1 MARGGKVDFAE
12 LAAAVGEK
20 SVVDREKGIDGVF
33 RANLPVE
40 ELAANPENP
49 RTEIGEL
56 DDLETLVER
65 QLQPITVVSRSVW
78 LTVYPEHEKSLGD
91 ARFVVVN
98 GCRRLAAAREFGRP
112 GLDAVIRDSLASDR
126 ASIVAAAITEN
137 LARRNLDPI
146 EEAIALNVLIGAAGT
161 AVAAARALGKT
172 EGWVSQRRSLLNLSP
187 ELQDLV
193 KKGRVRVRDAREVA
207 KLPHDEQVAALQDRQ
222 GHGRSRAD
230 SLAENSPV
238 ADASGS
244 GRDVTDNVDD
254 LGGRQ
259 GEAGDDTSGSSSTPT
274 DPVKTSEAVGRALR
288 RLRADPSAVAL
299 ALRNVWT
306 AEDISRLVD
315 QLS

>member
-207 KLPHDEQVAALQDRQ
+207 KLPHDEQVAAQI
-222 GHGRSRAD
+222 
-230 SLAENSPV
+230 
-238 ADASGS
+238 
-244 GRDVTDNVDD
+244 
-254 LGGRQ
+254 
-259 GEAGDDTSGSSSTPT
+259 
-274 DPVKTSEAVGRALR
+274 GRAH
-288 RLRADPSAVAL
+288 V
-299 ALRNVWT
+299 
-306 AEDISRLVD
+306 
-315 QLS
+315 